1 MIFLSIAM
9 RYFVFFAVGTGL
21 LVIADLNLPEFYSH
35 MLMGKGVDGYPWT
48 MQNFMWLVFFFGLG
62 DVFRRFEEFNISRQ
76 HFGLDYLA
84 LKEKKFLSFDDL
96 DTIYNNAKMVSERSQ
111 AYLPRMIKQVVEQ
124 LRTTRSL
131 DNAVAVL
138 NSFLDILAH
147 QLDLR
152 YGRIRYLVWL
162 TPTLG
167 FLGTVFGI
175 SATVA
180 VVGKANPEDPMLL
193 ANMAGKL
200 ALAFDTTILS
210 LIQSAIL
217 LFLVHIVERNE
228 ETELNKAGE
237 YILENLINR
246 IK

>member
-1 MIFLSIAM
+1 MNMLNIAV
-9 RYFVFFAVGTGL
+9 RYLVFFAAGGAL
-21 LVIADLNLPEFYSH
+21 IFIAKFYVPEFYSN
-35 MLMGKGVDGYPWT
+35 MLFGTKAASFPWT
-48 MQNFMWLVFFFGLG
+48 MQNFMWFVFFFGLG
-62 DVFRRFEEFNISRQ
+62 DIYRRFEEYEISRQ

-84 LKEKKFLSFDDL
+84 LKEKRFLSYEDL
-96 DTIYNNAKMVSERSQ
+96 DTIYNNAKMISEKNQ

-131 DNAVAVL
+131 EQGIAVL

-162 TPTLG
+162 IPTLG
-167 FLGTVFGI
+167 FLGTVYGI

-180 VVGKANPEDPMLL
+180 LVGTADPEDPKLL
-193 ANMAGKL
+193 ANMAREL
-200 ALAFDTTILS
+200 ALAFDTTIIS
-210 LIQSAIL
+210 LLQSAIL
-217 LFLVHIVERNE
+217 LFFIHIVERNE
-228 ETELNKAGE
+228 ESELNRAGE